1 MLRTKQKEAGE
12 HGAAGDKLRG
22 WKETPELIIAQN
34 A

>member
-12 HGAAGDKLRG
+12 HGAAGDKLHG
-22 WKETPELIIAQN
+22 WKETPDYIIVQN